1 VQPEEN
7 KAITRRFLEEIF
19 AGGNLELVNEIFAP
33 NFVLHDPSVP
43 QQVRGPE
50 GIRQYIAMYRAAY
63 PDTHFTIED
72 QIAEGDKVVTRWTGQ
87 GTHQGELMGVPPTG
101 RRVTVAGIEVDR
113 IAGGKIEETW
123 VSYDALG
130 MMQQLGVIPLPQ

>member
-19 AGGNLELVNEIFAP
+19 AGGNLELVDELFAP

-43 QQVRGPE
+43 QEVRGIE
-50 GIRQYIAMYRAAY
+50 AMKQYITMYRTAY

-72 QIAEGDKVVTRWTGQ
+72 QIAEGDRVVTRWTGQ
-87 GTHQGELMGVPPTG
+87 GTHQGELMGIPPTG
-101 RRVTVAGIEVDR
+101 KG
-113 IAGGKIEETW
+113 
-123 VSYDALG
+123 
-130 MMQQLGVIPLPQ
+130 